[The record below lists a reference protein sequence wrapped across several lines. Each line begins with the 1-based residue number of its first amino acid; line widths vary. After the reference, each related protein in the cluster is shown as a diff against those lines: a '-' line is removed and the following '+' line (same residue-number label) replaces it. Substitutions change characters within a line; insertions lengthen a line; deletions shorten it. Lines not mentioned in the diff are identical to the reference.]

1 MKTLIFFLLS
11 LSLFASPSE
20 LLLEALKESATTPH
34 AKAVVQS
41 FSERLEAQ
49 KREEIARHEQNL
61 NTARGGKHL
70 YSLANRQNI
79 QKQIENLSN

>member
-20 LLLEALKESATTPH
+20 LLLEVLKESATTPH

-49 KREEIARHEQNL
+49 KREELARHEQNL
-61 NTARGGKHL
+61 NTARGGKMI
-70 YSLANRQNI
+70 YANVYKGEI
-79 QKQIENLSN
+79 QKQINFIK